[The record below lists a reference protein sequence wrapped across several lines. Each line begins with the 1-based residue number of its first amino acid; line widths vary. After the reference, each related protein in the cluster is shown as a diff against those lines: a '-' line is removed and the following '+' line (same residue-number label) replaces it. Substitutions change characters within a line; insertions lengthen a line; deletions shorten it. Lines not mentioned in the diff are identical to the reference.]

1 MFPQETS
8 RWEEYDGSV
17 FSWGGN
23 GLQAAKKKRLVIQ
36 KTADAVALKNL
47 IQDLKTGN
55 IRKANP
61 PHRIELQVG
70 VQFELRFKNGVAL
83 TFPPQTAT

>member
-36 KTADAVALKNL
+36 KSADAVALEDL

-61 PHRIELQVG
+61 PNRLELQVG
-70 VQFELRFKNGVAL
+70 VHFELRLKNGSAL
-83 TFPPQTAT
+83 TFPIQTAE